1 MNRIGEPMEFLRFLH
16 SCIRQYIRETSG
28 AIAVVFALMA
38 PVIVGASGMALDYAQ
53 AYLVQQRLAQ
63 SLDAAALAAVASS
76 TDEAVIRQKVLDFFE
91 ANYGDDER
99 GFAFDPIVTIN
110 GDDVTVT
117 GTATYTTFFLRVIGT
132 TEITV
137 EAKTTVEREV
147 QGIEVVLVM
156 DNTGSMATNNNIATL
171 RTAASNF
178 VYIMYGIDEE
188 EAADISSYD
197 EIDDLATRNSDFIKI
212 GLVPYSTS
220 VNVGSY
226 GLGENPD
233 GSSYGTAFVNN
244 DRDLEFSLT
253 DNTEWRGCVLANDYP
268 SDTQDHE
275 GPWDMYRYCRDD
287 DDNATCDTYTSC
299 YSTWWGGYYCNQY
312 PRRHANYICPITP
325 LLPLSTEPSALKASI
340 DTMQADGWT
349 LGNYGMA
356 WGARV
361 ISPEYPFEE
370 GSDYD
375 NEYWRKAVVMM
386 TDGINTMHQHYT
398 TYGRT
403 VDHDISPS
411 DLNDRFEEVC
421 TNLKDNGVIVYTVTF
436 ESGVDED
443 TKDVYERCATS
454 EDYFHDAPTQDKL
467 VEVFETISRELSNLR
482 IKE

>member
-1 MNRIGEPMEFLRFLH
+1 MEFLRFLH

-188 EAADISSYD
+188 EAADVSSYD

-220 VNVGSY
+220 VNVG
-226 GLGENPD
+226 GICIVIAATMMIMQHAIHIRHVIQHGGE
-233 GSSYGTAFVNN
+233 G
-244 DRDLEFSLT
+244 
-253 DNTEWRGCVLANDYP
+253 
-268 SDTQDHE
+268 
-275 GPWDMYRYCRDD
+275 
-287 DDNATCDTYTSC
+287 
-299 YSTWWGGYYCNQY
+299 
-312 PRRHANYICPITP
+312 II
-325 LLPLSTEPSALKASI
+325 
-340 DTMQADGWT
+340 
-349 LGNYGMA
+349 
-356 WGARV
+356 V
-361 ISPEYPFEE
+361 I
-370 GSDYD
+370 
-375 NEYWRKAVVMM
+375 NIRVVMR
-386 TDGINTMHQHYT
+386 IISAQLRLYCHY
-398 TYGRT
+398 
-403 VDHDISPS
+403 
-411 DLNDRFEEVC
+411 
-421 TNLKDNGVIVYTVTF
+421 
-436 ESGVDED
+436 
-443 TKDVYERCATS
+443 
-454 EDYFHDAPTQDKL
+454 Q
-467 VEVFETISRELSNLR
+467 LSHLR
-482 IKE
+482 